1 MPLDRRKFIV
11 GGAAAGGT
19 ALVAGCTSADDGTA
33 STTTAET
40 SGATSPPPV
49 PAELADTEL
58 PEAPE
63 QPLRVI
69 IDSDAANEID
79 DQFALAWAL
88 MAPEALQIEAITAAP
103 FSFGDYLA
111 GLLAAQEARG
121 EGPATPFEELA
132 VTTGSEGIEKLR
144 SDAGAGAG
152 MSASLAEI
160 ERVLDAAAPVNRPPA
175 VPGSES
181 FLPSVTEPV
190 PSAAATAI
198 IEAAHAGDTP
208 LYVPVLGAATNVAS
222 ALLEDPTIA
231 DRIVVVFVAGFPSA
245 SPQVDES
252 FNLLG
257 DVNASRV
264 LFAKAPK
271 LLYIPG
277 YGVSETLTTPK
288 VEVDAYLAGRGA
300 LGDLLAELM
309 ARKVAPDGRTVPGNR
324 RVMWDMAPIAWLID
338 QGWLS
343 TFRTGRGTIRDDHRW
358 EPAPGEMTEAFQ
370 IDDVAVFTDFFARFD
385 PDRG

>member
-40 SGATSPPPV
+40 SGATSPTPV

-208 LYVPVLGAATNVAS
+208 PLRAGPRS
-222 ALLEDPTIA
+222 RHQR
-231 DRIVVVFVAGFPSA
+231 RIG
-245 SPQVDES
+245 
-252 FNLLG
+252 
-257 DVNASRV
+257 
-264 LFAKAPK
+264 
-271 LLYIPG
+271 
-277 YGVSETLTTPK
+277 
-288 VEVDAYLAGRGA
+288 
-300 LGDLLAELM
+300 
-309 ARKVAPDGRTVPGNR
+309 
-324 RVMWDMAPIAWLID
+324 
-338 QGWLS
+338 
-343 TFRTGRGTIRDDHRW
+343 
-358 EPAPGEMTEAFQ
+358 APGGSH
-370 IDDVAVFTDFFARFD
+370 DRG
-385 PDRG
+385 PDRGGVRRRLPEREPTGR